1 MYTDK
6 RSRIAN
12 TILKEKEKKKIRGLT
27 QPELKTYY
35 KLQ

>member
-12 TILKEKEKKKIRGLT
+12 TILKEKEKKIRGLT
-27 QPELKTYY
+27 QSELKTYY